1 MKKITLALLLL
12 LAVSL
17 AHSQSASSNQK
28 KPKYCILFI
37 GDGFGVSAKTAARM
51 AMGQGRPG
59 KRYSNDHDFQVLA
72 LDKLNYTSM
81 VTTHSANSWTTDSGP
96 GASVYAAGEAGKI
109 DNEAVSFDVQKGESV
124 ETILEAAKKEGYA
137 VGIITTTRVTHATP
151 AAFASHIWFRDLE
164 DYIASQ
170 YISTSQAQY
179 EEIYNNPASTI
190 KPYNPTRDWQLPVPK
205 RNVDVDVILGG
216 GFRHFYPAGMSDTVK
231 NRYGKPVYVSGNPV
245 KLNGRRS
252 DNVNLVA
259 LAKGRGYHY
268 LNSRDALLSLDVS
281 QFAPDN
287 NKKLL
292 GLFNA
297 SHMAYEQDRQLT
309 NAWEP
314 SLFEMCEMAI
324 KVLKAKSK
332 KGFFLM
338 VEGGRIDHLEHAN
351 TGGIEVVAGSPKNQ
365 YVISADKPVYQ
376 GGGDAGY
383 NATPMT
389 PRVPGVYGS
398 DYLIKEVLAFDYAV
412 AQARK
417 LMANNDENQT
427 LIFSTS
433 DHECGGTAIVGLH
446 DAKDAQQNG
455 TFIRTYALG
464 PRQKGVDA
472 SSGGSATV
480 TTIASPI
487 RISRGDIDFGARSQS
502 GWYPNYRT
510 YKFQGRP
517 ELWPRVD
524 TNGRRIV
531 VAYASNPVT
540 NGNGTNVGGTPGN
553 HTPMDIWVGGDDN
566 VGGRYASAIAGRGLL
581 DNTSLTG
588 IMADFLRLDY
598 PFASLSQQY
607 KMKALDS
614 VNTSSALSLIE
625 ARSYPNPVRNEAIIE
640 FGLQKDQQYTYELY
654 DLNGKLVKSL
664 NGYGR
669 IGENRFTIN
678 TASVQNGIY
687 ITKLT
692 IIDNGKQQSYGGKI
706 IIQK

>member
-1 MKKITLALLLL
+1 
-12 LAVSL
+12 
-17 AHSQSASSNQK
+17 
-28 KPKYCILFI
+28 
-37 GDGFGVSAKTAARM
+37 
-51 AMGQGRPG
+51 
-59 KRYSNDHDFQVLA
+59 
-72 LDKLNYTSM
+72 
-81 VTTHSANSWTTDSGP
+81 
-96 GASVYAAGEAGKI
+96 
-109 DNEAVSFDVQKGESV
+109 
-124 ETILEAAKKEGYA
+124 
-137 VGIITTTRVTHATP
+137 
-151 AAFASHIWFRDLE
+151 
-164 DYIASQ
+164 
-170 YISTSQAQY
+170 
-179 EEIYNNPASTI
+179 
-190 KPYNPTRDWQLPVPK
+190 
-205 RNVDVDVILGG
+205 
-216 GFRHFYPAGMSDTVK
+216 
-231 NRYGKPVYVSGNPV
+231 
-245 KLNGRRS
+245 
-252 DNVNLVA
+252 
-259 LAKGRGYHY
+259 
-268 LNSRDALLSLDVS
+268 
-281 QFAPDN
+281 
-287 NKKLL
+287 
-292 GLFNA
+292 
-297 SHMAYEQDRQLT
+297 
-309 NAWEP
+309 
-314 SLFEMCEMAI
+314 
-324 KVLKAKSK
+324 
-332 KGFFLM
+332 
-338 VEGGRIDHLEHAN
+338 
-351 TGGIEVVAGSPKNQ
+351 
-365 YVISADKPVYQ
+365 
-376 GGGDAGY
+376 
-383 NATPMT
+383 
-389 PRVPGVYGS
+389 VYGS

-480 TTIASPI
+480 TTIASPS